1 MATRKQYADIQ
12 VYEKKLDT
20 VMKRLGVDK
29 YDWNSDRHGGWV
41 EFWYNG
47 QLYRFEHNIENAKA
61 HGSNLAYGSDAF
73 AQIVLAL
80 EDLARIVT
88 RGIYDLSVW
97 VSGMKALP
105 QYVPLPAFCVVLE
118 LDHVPQDEEE
128 VERQY
133 RNVARKCH
141 PDNGGS
147 GEAFQKL
154 TDAKNAALEYL
165 RQKR

>member
-20 VMKRLGVDK
+20 VMKRLGVEK
-29 YDWNSDRHGGWV
+29 YDWNSDRNGGWV

-47 QLYRFEHNIENAKA
+47 QLYRFEHDVENAKA
-61 HGSNLAYGSDAF
+61 HGSNLVYGSDAF

-105 QYVPLPAFCVVLE
+105 QYVPLPAFCTTLE
-118 LDHVPQDEEE
+118 LDHIPLNEEE
-128 VERQY
+128 IERQY
-133 RNVARKCH
+133 RAIARKCH
-141 PDNGGS
+141 PDNGGNI
-147 GEAFQKL
+147 EKFQAL
-154 TDAKNAALEYL
+154 TDAKNAALDYL